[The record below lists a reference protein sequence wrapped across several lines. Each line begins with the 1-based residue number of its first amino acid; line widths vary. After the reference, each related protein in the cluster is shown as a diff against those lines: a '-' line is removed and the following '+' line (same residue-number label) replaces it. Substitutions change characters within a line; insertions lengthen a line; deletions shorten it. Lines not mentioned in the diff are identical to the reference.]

1 MKKKILTLGLL
12 LFSASI
18 MLAACSYNPGYED
31 TSTEESTEDT
41 VDLKKLSKEL
51 AQESKEK
58 AEAEKEAKE
67 AEERARQSK
76 EREEKAEAERKD
88 PNSYENVDYITLA
101 RNPENYIGKKLKF
114 SGKILQ
120 VIEGSSST
128 EYRLAVNNDY
138 DNVVYMSISNDDL
151 PQRILEDDLVTVY
164 GVSTG
169 KITYESTL
177 GGNITIPS
185 MVIYMFN
192 IDGHED

>member
-1 MKKKILTLGLL
+1 MQRKILTLGL

-18 MLAACSYNPGYED
+18 MLAACSNNPVYED
-31 TSTEESTEDT
+31 TPTEESTEDT

-88 PNSYENVDYITLA
+88 PNSYESVDYITLA

-138 DNVVYMSISNDDL
+138 DNVVYM
-151 PQRILEDDLVTVY
+151 
-164 GVSTG
+164 
-169 KITYESTL
+169 
-177 GGNITIPS
+177 
-185 MVIYMFN
+185 
-192 IDGHED
+192 